1 MGDEWWWKALKD
13 GVTNP
18 SADHFLSWCSLAA
31 KQPVR
36 ESWNILEHHIKVCI
50 QDILTLSK
58 HVVCHT
64 CHILPYPAI
73 PGMPSLCLPLSS
85 YLRILRFMQVP
96 WMSMTATA
104 PMAPV
109 CRPAA
114 WLVAWRP
121 PWSQWSITCWS
132 GSTAHQDA
140 VRSAQVDVQN
150 EFKMIEMVHYGP
162 KSHFRWSD
170 MIYIY
175 IYIYVLMLYGYIIYV
190 TVHDICDSWHVILW
204 ILWLPEDG
212 IGSVCI

>member
-1 MGDEWWWKALKD
+1 M
-13 GVTNP
+13 P
-18 SADHFLSWCSLAA
+18 Y
-31 KQPVR
+31 
-36 ESWNILEHHIKVCI
+36 
-50 QDILTLSK
+50 
-58 HVVCHT
+58 
-64 CHILPYPAI
+64 LPYPAI

-140 VRSAQVDVQN
+140 VQSAQVDVQN

-162 KSHFRWSD
+162 KSHFRWFY

-175 IYIYVLMLYGYIIYV
+175 IFIFICFDAIWLYN
-190 TVHDICDSWHVILW
+190 ICTWHMWFLTCHFMDSVAARGWNR
-204 ILWLPEDG
+204 
-212 IGSVCI
+212 